1 MLMENDFFIFKK
13 LFHILIKKGKKE
25 KALNILLK
33 VLSNL
38 KYNKN
43 IKLSTKEII
52 HRSFSNIKPLLHI
65 KKVRKSS
72 RVFYLPKL
80 ITTEQKISLSIH

>member
-52 HRSFSNIKPLLHI
+52 HQSFSNIKPLLHI